1 MGSVSIIS
9 KMSDQYVNNNG
20 DLSDRGREIL
30 VISVDIGDGRTGEM
44 NIYEFDVPRKL
55 AKDFCAKYEL
65 PEDVQDLLTSHIV
78 ENIDALIKEEKTV
91 YNNTNKISSNKNN
104 N

>member
-1 MGSVSIIS
+1 
-9 KMSDQYVNNNG
+9 MSDQDIHYNN

-55 AKDFCAKYEL
+55 AKDFCLKFKL
-65 PEDVQDLLTSHIV
+65 PEDVQDVLTAHIV
-78 ENIDALIKEEKTV
+78 ENIDTLIKEEKTQ
-91 YNNTNKISSNKNN
+91 YKNINNVSPVKNN
-104 N
+104 